1 MDDRILVQGAGIAG
15 LTMAIRLRQLGHAPV
30 VVEQRDGWAPAA
42 SGIFVNSNG
51 LAMLERLGVLD
62 AMLAEGQTTK
72 DDAMEVHGPEGERLA
87 TVVYP
92 RVGGGHIPSMIGI
105 RRTRLQDILAA
116 RAMELETDIRFGTS
130 MAGFQ
135 QSPERPDAVAVT
147 LTDGSHD
154 EYDLVVG
161 ADGIM
166 SDVRRTLFPA
176 RAPRHS
182 GFGVW
187 RVVCPRP
194 PGLDHKLMFVG
205 AGPRIGVMPIS
216 EDEVYAFGTTR
227 ESPEARYHPA
237 AFAEI
242 MTARFS
248 GYRHILPDLLA
259 SGLAWHFTQVEEV
272 EPVTPWSSGSVVIIG
287 DAAHATTPFMA
298 QGAAMAMEDG
308 VVLAEMVAC
317 RGQPMIALLAEF
329 ERRRTPRVSFVQER
343 SLAVAR
349 DWDDAESRTHGGAP
363 ASVEAEMQA
372 AVDELYEVLAT
383 PP

>member
-1 MDDRILVQGAGIAG
+1 MDDRVLVQGAGIAG
-15 LTMAIRLRQLGHAPV
+15 LTMAIRLRQLGQEPV
-30 VVEQRDGWAPAA
+30 VVEQRDGWAPVA

-62 AMLAEGQTTK
+62 AVLAEGQTTT
-72 DDAMEVHGPEGERLA
+72 DDAMEVYGAEGDRLA
-87 TVVYP
+87 IVVYP

-130 MAGFQ
+130 MVGFEP
-135 QSPERPDAVAVT
+135 SPERPDVVAVT
-147 LTDGSHD
+147 MTDGSRC

-161 ADGIM
+161 ADGIT
-166 SDVRRTLFPA
+166 SNVRRALFPA

-194 PGLDHKLMFVG
+194 PGFDHKLMFVG

-216 EDEVYAFGTTR
+216 EDQVYAFGTTR
-227 ESPEARYHPA
+227 ESPGARYDPA
-237 AFAEI
+237 EFAEI

-272 EPVTPWSSGSVVIIG
+272 EPVSPWSSGAVVIIG

-308 VVLAEMVAC
+308 VVLAEMVAS
-317 RGQPMIALLAEF
+317 RGQPMTALLAEF
-329 ERRRTPRVSFVQER
+329 EWRRTPRVSFVQER

-349 DWDDAESRTHGGAP
+349 DWDDAETRTRGAAP
-363 ASVEAEMQA
+363 ASIEAAMQA
-372 AVDELYEVLAT
+372 AVDDLYGVLSA